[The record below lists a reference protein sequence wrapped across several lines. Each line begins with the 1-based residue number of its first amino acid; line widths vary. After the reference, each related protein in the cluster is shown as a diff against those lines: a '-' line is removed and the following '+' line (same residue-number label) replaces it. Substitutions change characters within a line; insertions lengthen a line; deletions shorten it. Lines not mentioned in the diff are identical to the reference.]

1 MIRIVEAVCKEIDTH
16 SEVVLMGDL
25 NLLPDSEFLEPLY
38 ARLKSVAK
46 ELGNNEYTFSTFDPQ
61 VQIDHIFVPKIAK
74 IKKYTVYKNKVLDHR
89 PISAEIE
96 F

>member
-1 MIRIVEAVCKEIDTH
+1 MEAVCKEIDTH

-61 VQIDHIFVPKIAK
+61 VQIDHIFVPKTAK
-74 IKKYTVYKNKVLDHR
+74 IKKYTVYKNKVLDQDL
-89 PISAEIE
+89 
-96 F
+96 FLLKLNFND